1 MHKHNQPVNLAKS
14 SPHRRLSFL
23 FFSATKCTRTTQRS
37 ETRSSSSFSSSL
49 SPASTMGSLFEILQ
63 KKRFLPTMPYQDDL
77 PTFQAQ
83 KDTHL
88 IGLRKR
94 ISSYSVK
101 IQPLSTASSDWVFR
115 KSKSMSSIGE
125 FAGGPL
131 RRWWDRWWGWVLSR
145 KPAFAQDIEMNEEE
159 TALLG
164 CRSKGSWQ
172 HIFYKLRSEA
182 RKLVRSNT
190 TLPTTQG
197 FRYDSFSYAQNFDDG
212 KREEQ

>member
-1 MHKHNQPVNLAKS
+1 
-14 SPHRRLSFL
+14 
-23 FFSATKCTRTTQRS
+23 
-37 ETRSSSSFSSSL
+37 
-49 SPASTMGSLFEILQ
+49 MGSLFENLQ
-63 KKRFLPTMPYQDDL
+63 KKRFFLPTMPYQDDL

-101 IQPLSTASSDWVFR
+101 IQPLSTASSGWGFS
-115 KSKSMSSIGE
+115 KSQSMSSIGE

-164 CRSKGSWQ
+164 CHTKGSWQ
-172 HIFYKLRSEA
+172 HILYKLRSEV

-197 FRYDSFSYAQNFDDG
+197 LRYDSFSYSHNFDDG